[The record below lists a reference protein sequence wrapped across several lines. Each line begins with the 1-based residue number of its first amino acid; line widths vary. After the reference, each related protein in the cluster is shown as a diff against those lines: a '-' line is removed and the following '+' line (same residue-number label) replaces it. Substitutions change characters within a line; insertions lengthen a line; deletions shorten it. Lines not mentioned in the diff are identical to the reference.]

1 MATTDPIEQR
11 GVQPKAPAWAR
22 FVLRTVGRWN
32 PDWAA
37 WMAYPLIIR
46 PRRSPTPDRER
57 PLLAAA
63 RSITLPGKEDGLAGY
78 AWGPKGAPTV
88 VLVHGWSGRAGQLTG
103 FVGPLVDA
111 GYRVVAFDFAGHG
124 QSAGRTTN
132 LREMVTAVR
141 RVVEREAGAV
151 AVVGYSLGGLAAL
164 HAVSEGA
171 RAEKLVLIGSPSCVE
186 TVTDSFSDLL
196 GLGSSVRHR
205 LERLLERRV
214 GVPLAAFD
222 SLAAKWRVKVPALVV
237 HDCDDGNVPL
247 AEAERL
253 TAGWPSA
260 RLHLTDGLGHT
271 RVLQDDRLIAK
282 ITDFIGP
289 APAVEEVIW
298 PKAAVSLG

>member
-1 MATTDPIEQR
+1 MATTDPFEQR

-22 FVLRTVGRWN
+22 FVLRAVGRCN
-32 PDWAA
+32 SDWAA
-37 WMAYPLIIR
+37 RLACPLLIR

-63 RSITLPGKEDGLAGY
+63 RSIALPGKQGGLAGY

-124 QSAGRTTN
+124 QSAGRATH

-141 RVVEREAGAV
+141 QAVEREAGAV
-151 AVVGYSLGGLAAL
+151 AVVGHSLGGLAAL

-171 RAEKLVLIGSPSCVE
+171 AVEKLVLIGAPSCVE
-186 TVTDSFSDLL
+186 TVTDSLSDLL
-196 GLGSSVRHR
+196 GLDSPIRHR
-205 LERLLERRV
+205 LERLLERRM

-222 SLAAKWRVKVPALVV
+222 SLAAKWRVKVPALIV
-237 HDCDDGNVPL
+237 HDCDDGDVPL
-247 AEAERL
+247 AESERL

-260 RLHLTDGLGHT
+260 RLHLTDGLGHI
-271 RVLQDDRLIAK
+271 RVLQDDRLIAR

-289 APAVEEVIW
+289 APAVEEPTW
-298 PKAAVSLG
+298 PEAAVSLG